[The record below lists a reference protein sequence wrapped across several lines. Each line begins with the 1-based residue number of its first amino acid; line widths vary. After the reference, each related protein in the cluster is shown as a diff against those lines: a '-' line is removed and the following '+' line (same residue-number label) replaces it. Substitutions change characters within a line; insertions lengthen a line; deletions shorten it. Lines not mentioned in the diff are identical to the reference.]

1 MGRSMLRTWRVRGGV
16 AALFVALAA
25 AFAATA
31 SAGRTDASWLT
42 QRSFSPACGV
52 GSSFLDSLAARASG
66 ARGFSREPASNETVQ
81 EIPAGEVP
89 NPSASFGATIPVY
102 VHVIRAGTAVEQ
114 GNVPSSWI
122 QNQIE
127 VLNLSYAGFYG
138 GADTGFRFDLRRV
151 DRTTNTRWFNMTPG
165 GADEYKAKR
174 ALRRGG
180 ANALNFYTV
189 DGGKYL
195 GWAYF
200 PSGYA
205 SRPYVDGVIMAFASM
220 PGSTIPGYENY
231 NLGFTA
237 THEAGHWL
245 GLYHTFQG
253 GCNANGDFVAD
264 TPAEKGPA
272 FGCQVGR
279 DTCLAAGLDPIHN
292 FMDYSDDPCYFE
304 FTAGQAERMQEQYLF
319 YRA

>member
-1 MGRSMLRTWRVRGGV
+1 MRRSILRPWRARASLAVLLV
-16 AALFVALAA
+16 IVAA

-31 SAGRTDASWLT
+31 SAGQSATRLLADPSYE
-42 QRSFSPACGV
+42 PGCGL
-52 GSSFLDSLAARASG
+52 GASFLDSLVARAGG
-66 ARGFSREPASNETVQ
+66 ARGERREPNLNQTV
-81 EIPAGEVP
+81 EEVPAGFE
-89 NPSASFGATIPVY
+89 PSTANFAATIPVY
-102 VHVIRAGTAVEQ
+102 IHVIRTGQAVEQ
-114 GNVPSSWI
+114 GNVPNSWI
-122 QNQIE
+122 NDQIE
-127 VLNLSYAGFYG
+127 ALNLSYAGFYG
-138 GADTGFRFDLRRV
+138 GVDTGFRFELAGV
-151 DRTTNTRWFNMTPG
+151 DRTTNARWFHMTPG
-165 GADEYKAKR
+165 GEDEYKAKR

-180 ANALNFYTV
+180 ADALNIYTV
-189 DGGKYL
+189 DGGRLL

-205 SRPYVDGVIMAFASM
+205 SRPHVDGVIIAFGSM
-220 PGSTIPGYENY
+220 PGSTIPGFEDF

-253 GCNANGDFVAD
+253 GCNAKGDYVAD

-279 DTCLAAGLDPIHN
+279 DTCVEAGLDPIRN

-319 YRA
+319 FRA

>member
-1 MGRSMLRTWRVRGGV
+1 
-16 AALFVALAA
+16 
-25 AFAATA
+25 
-31 SAGRTDASWLT
+31 
-42 QRSFSPACGV
+42 
-52 GSSFLDSLAARASG
+52 
-66 ARGFSREPASNETVQ
+66 
-81 EIPAGEVP
+81 
-89 NPSASFGATIPVY
+89 
-102 VHVIRAGTAVEQ
+102 
-114 GNVPSSWI
+114 
-122 QNQIE
+122 
-127 VLNLSYAGFYG
+127 
-138 GADTGFRFDLRRV
+138 
-151 DRTTNTRWFNMTPG
+151 MTPG
-165 GADEYKAKR
+165 GEDEYKAKR

-180 ANALNFYTV
+180 ADALNVYTV

-205 SRPYVDGVIMAFASM
+205 SRPYVDGVIVAFGSM
-220 PGSTIPGYENY
+220 PGSTIPGFGNY

-253 GCNANGDFVAD
+253 GCNAKGDYVSD

-279 DTCLAAGLDPIHN
+279 DTCLAAGVDPIHN

-319 YRA
+319 FRG